1 MGRPRR
7 EKAKPKNPSLQEDS
21 DSDDDFEPKKQYA
34 SPSSSGSSRK
44 KMVGKKTAN
53 NNKENLL
60 KGKKKAGDPKAKV
73 AQEEKKEEVFWNE
86 NVLRPQTSRG
96 MSYSSC
102 HIVHYLRNV
111 TQGTQPVFWQDQAL
125 NTPVMHTNKQLRVHR
140 TYLGFDRRATALAW
154 HPTNPNVVAVGSKGG
169 DIILWNYQ
177 LDGNKPRTFIKG
189 VGPGGSIQSLQFDE
203 RHSGYK
209 AYTVSIDGT
218 LAYHDLVA
226 EEKENFLQ
234 TADIDHW
241 YTALDVSVP
250 GKVIIVG
257 DNKGYV
263 NLLTQDGEKLW
274 TNRLHPQK
282 VTHIEFCPRMPW
294 CFVTASIDRS
304 LKVWDIRNLKSRTS
318 CLYSHMHE
326 KPVNSAHFSRTDGGR
341 LLTTDQHSEIR
352 VYSCPS
358 FKLSRTISHPHR
370 QFQHLTPIKATWH
383 PLRDIIVVGR
393 YPDPAFPG
401 YFENEPRTVD
411 FFDGATGKLLHQ
423 HMHRGCDNKIISLN
437 LFNQTGDA
445 LLSSA
450 ASLVWVWKPKFSCE
464 YGKNSKSLDS
474 EGNSDDDDDKDD
486 KPKKPRKKSTNA
498 TSRKKAKVLK
508 DEEPKVVRGIMKID
522 KRR

>member
-1 MGRPRR
+1 MGPRSVK
-7 EKAKPKNPSLQEDS
+7 EKSSRQVPQEDS
-21 DSDDDFEPKKQYA
+21 DSDDDFEPRKQFT
-34 SPSSSGSSRK
+34 SPSGSSRK
-44 KMVGKKTAN
+44 KMLPKKKAN
-53 NNKENLL
+53 NNKENLQ
-60 KGKKKAGDPKAKV
+60 KGKQKRADQKAKPV
-73 AQEEKKEEVFWNE
+73 QEEKREEFFWNE
-86 NVLRPQTSRG
+86 NILRNHEKRG
-96 MSYSSC
+96 VSYSSC

-125 NTPVMHTNKQLRVHR
+125 NTPVMHTNKRLRVHK

-177 LDGNKPRTFIKG
+177 ADGNKPRTFIKG

-218 LAYHDLVA
+218 LAYHDLQF
-226 EEKENFLQ
+226 EERKNFLM
-234 TADIDHW
+234 TENIDHW
-241 YTALDVSVP
+241 YTSLDVSAP

-263 NLLTQDGEKLW
+263 NMLTQDGEKLW
-274 TNRLHPQK
+274 TKRLHQQK
-282 VTHIEFCPRMPW
+282 VTHIEFCPRMQW
-294 CFVTASIDRS
+294 CFVTASVDRS

-326 KPVNSAHFSRTDGGR
+326 RPVNSAHFSRTDGGR
-341 LLTTDQHSEIR
+341 LLTTDQHSEMR

-358 FKLSRTISHPHR
+358 FTLSRTISHPHR

-393 YPDPAFPG
+393 YPDPAFPD
-401 YFENEPRTVD
+401 YVDNEPRTVD

-423 HMHRGCDNKIISLN
+423 HMDRSCDNKIISLN
-437 LFNQTGDA
+437 LFNQMGDA

-450 ASLVWVWKPKFSCE
+450 ALLVWVWKPKFSCDAT
-464 YGKNSKSLDS
+464 KSSSNLDS
-474 EGNSDDDDDKDD
+474 EGNSDDDDDDGND
-486 KPKKPRKKSTNA
+486 KPKRPRKKKTNTTA
-498 TSRKKAKVLK
+498 TKKSKTLK
-508 DEEPKVVRGIMKID
+508 ETKVVRGMMKID
-522 KRR
+522 KKR

>member
-1 MGRPRR
+1 MGRPRS
-7 EKAKPKNPSLQEDS
+7 EKEKPNTQMPQGDS
-21 DSDDDFEPKKQYA
+21 DSDDDFEPKKQFA
-34 SPSSSGSSRK
+34 SPSGSSRK
-44 KMVGKKTAN
+44 KMLPKKKAN
-53 NNKENLL
+53 NNKENLQN
-60 KGKKKAGDPKAKV
+60 GKQKRADQKAKPV
-73 AQEEKKEEVFWNE
+73 QEEKREEFFWNE
-86 NVLRPQTSRG
+86 NILRNHEKRG
-96 MSYSSC
+96 VSYSSC

-125 NTPVMHTNKQLRVHR
+125 NTPVMHTNKRLRVHQ

-177 LDGNKPRTFIKG
+177 ADGNKPRTFIKG

-218 LAYHDLVA
+218 LAYHDLEA
-226 EEKENFLQ
+226 EERKNFLVTGDIELESLDELNTGANGSIQ
-234 TADIDHW
+234 ALKFNTDNPNLAYTASINGNMECQDVTRGSCHKVFLSTGDCDHW
-241 YTALDVSVP
+241 YTSLDVSVP

-274 TNRLHPQK
+274 TNRLHQQK

-294 CFVTASIDRS
+294 CFVTASVDRS
-304 LKVWDIRNLKSRTS
+304 LKVWDIRNS
-318 CLYSHMHE
+318 
-326 KPVNSAHFSRTDGGR
+326 
-341 LLTTDQHSEIR
+341 
-352 VYSCPS
+352 YSCPS
-358 FKLSRTISHPHR
+358 FMLSRTISHPHR

-383 PLRDIIVVGR
+383 PLRDIIVVVR

-401 YFENEPRTVD
+401 YVDNEPRTVD

-423 HMHRGCDNKIISLN
+423 HLDRNCDNKIISLN

-450 ASLVWVWKPKFSCE
+450 ALLVWVWKPKFS
-464 YGKNSKSLDS
+464 SDATKSSSNLDS
-474 EGNSDDDDDKDD
+474 EGNFDISV
-486 KPKKPRKKSTNA
+486 SLCNC
-498 TSRKKAKVLK
+498 AKL
-508 DEEPKVVRGIMKID
+508 VVVSGIKMSE
-522 KRR
+522 